1 MSEWNPDEVLLRVE
15 HLKKYFPAA
24 NGQLGSRA
32 GAVRAVDDVSLTLR
46 RGETLGLVGESGSG
60 KSTLAKTILRLY
72 PKTDGN
78 VYFEGRE
85 VFGLSRRE
93 LQAARTRIQY
103 IFQDPY
109 SSLNPRMRVG
119 EAIAEPLAQHFPEQ
133 KAGVPARVE
142 TALQTCGLSPR
153 YGERFP
159 HQFSGG
165 QRQRAVIA
173 RAFALR
179 PELVVADEPVS
190 ALDVSIQAQII
201 NLFSDLQEKLGVAY
215 LFISHDLSIVSHLC
229 SRTAIMYLGQIV
241 ESAPTDEVFTHPLH
255 PYTRALISAIPV
267 PDPTR
272 RPHRIV
278 LKGDIPNPA
287 DPPKGC
293 RFHTRCPFATPRCRE
308 EVPALRDMGGGHMAA
323 CHLAG

>member
-1 MSEWNPDEVLLRVE
+1 MSEELLRVT
-15 HLKKYFPAA
+15 HLKKYFPVAE
-24 NGQLGSRA
+24 GWFGKHD
-32 GAVRAVDDVSLTLR
+32 GAVRAVDDVSFTLR

-72 PKTDGN
+72 AKTDGD
-78 VYFEGRE
+78 VYFKGQDMFRLGRK
-85 VFGLSRRE
+85 E
-93 LQAARTRIQY
+93 LQAARTHIQY

-109 SSLNPRMRVG
+109 SSLNPRMRIG
-119 EAIAEPLAQHFPEQ
+119 EAIAEPLAQHFPAE
-133 KAGVPARVE
+133 KADVPARVE
-142 TALQTCGLSPR
+142 ETLDTCGLPPR
-153 YGERFP
+153 YGDRFP

-173 RAFALR
+173 RAFALK

-215 LFISHDLSIVSHLC
+215 LFISHDLSIVAHLC
-229 SRTAIMYLGQIV
+229 TRTAIMYLGQIV
-241 ESAPTDEVFTHPLH
+241 ESAPTDEVFSHPLH
-255 PYTRALISAIPV
+255 PYTQALISAIPV
-267 PDPTR
+267 PDPTH

-278 LKGDIPNPA
+278 LKGDVPNPA

-293 RFHTRCPFATPRCRE
+293 RFHTRCPFATPRCAE
-308 EVPALRDMGGGHMAA
+308 EVPPLRDMGSGHLAA
-323 CHLAG
+323 CHFAGTAGQ